1 MAVMCYN
8 AATAI
13 RCLGS
18 RERAT
23 MTGKN
28 PSLKFTAA
36 CFTGPKLL
44 RNQYSF
50 EYLYPEE
57 IGVCISD
64 RHLGNLIFYKH
75 KNIKKDSIDKWVI
88 NSKTSFKH
96 IADKVDEIYTNRDS
110 GISFLLMYT
119 AAKTGGSFIIRPDY
133 KDYDSVMLAVGTLR
147 RSREYGYDTF
157 VCNDVGVIVGG
168 VDKVGDNN
176 LQADTYRFPV
186 ITGSVDQV
194 NSVCKFLESTGATQ
208 IARFMV
214 GPLVIL
220 PSGTDDDTIR
230 QEKDKME
237 RVMRWVSGGPC
248 SWLGANLFWHDY
260 DCGCFNCSESTESG
274 ATFV

>member
-1 MAVMCYN
+1 
-8 AATAI
+8 
-13 RCLGS
+13 
-18 RERAT
+18 
-23 MTGKN
+23 MTDET

-36 CFTGPKLL
+36 CFTGPKFLC
-44 RNQYSF
+44 NYYSF

-57 IGVCISD
+57 TSICVSHRISSP
-64 RHLGNLIFYKH
+64 HIFYKPE
-75 KNIKKDSIDKWVI
+75 NTKKDSIDRCVTD
-88 NSKTSFKH
+88 SKNTFKY
-96 IADKVDEIYTNRDS
+96 IADKVDEIYTDNKS
-110 GISFLLMYT
+110 GMSFLLIST
-119 AAKTGGSFIIRPDY
+119 AARTGGSFTIRPDY
-133 KDYDSVMLAVGTLR
+133 KVYDSVMLAVGTLR
-147 RSREYGYDTF
+147 NSKKYGYDTS
-157 VCNDVGVIVGG
+157 VCGDVGVIVSG
-168 VDKVGDNN
+168 VNEVWGDD
-176 LQADTYRFPV
+176 LQAGVYRFLV
-186 ITGSVDQV
+186 VTGSVDQV